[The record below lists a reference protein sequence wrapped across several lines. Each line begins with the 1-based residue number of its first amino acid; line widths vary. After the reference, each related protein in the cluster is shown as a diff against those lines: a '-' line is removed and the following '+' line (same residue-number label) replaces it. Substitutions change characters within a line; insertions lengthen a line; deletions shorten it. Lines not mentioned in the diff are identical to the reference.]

1 MTNLILLPGTLCTA
15 ATFEYQAAHLADLA
29 DPLVL
34 PLSVGETV
42 AACASWVLEQAPKTF
57 ALAGFSQGAIVALEI
72 VRQAPDRVAKLAL
85 LDANPGGS
93 TPEQL
98 ATWARWQKEARA
110 GGFADIVEGFTNGL
124 HPQAEPGLKTTLE
137 QMALET
143 GVDTFV
149 TQLEMLASRVDSR
162 PYLPFIA
169 CPTLLLVGRQD
180 RVTPL
185 ELHEEMARLIPN
197 AALVPIED
205 SGHYSMLEQ
214 PQAVTAVMR
223 YWLTS

>member
-15 ATFEYQAAHLADLA
+15 ATFEYQAAHLADLT

-42 AACASWVLEQAPKTF
+42 AACASWVLEKAPKTF
-57 ALAGFSQGAIVALEI
+57 ALAGFSQGAIVALET
-72 VRQAPDRVAKLAL
+72 VRQAPERVAKLAL

-93 TPEQL
+93 SAAQL
-98 ATWARWQKEARA
+98 DTWARWQKEARA
-110 GGFADIVEGFTNGL
+110 GGFADIISVFTNGL
-124 HPQAEPGLKTTLE
+124 HPQAEPGLKTVLE
-137 QMALET
+137 HMALET

-149 TQLEMLASRVDSR
+149 TQLDMLASRVDSR
-162 PYLPFIA
+162 PSLGAIN

-180 RVTPL
+180 KVTPL
-185 ELHEEMARLIPN
+185 ELHEEMARLIPD
-197 AALVPIED
+197 AALVPVED

-223 YWLTS
+223 YWLIS

>member
-1 MTNLILLPGTLCTA
+1 MTNLVLLPGTLCTA

-29 DPLVL
+29 DALVL

-42 AACASWVLEQAPKTF
+42 AECAAWVLAQAPETF

-72 VRQAPDRVAKLAL
+72 VRQAPERVVKLAL

-93 TPEQL
+93 TAAQL

-110 GGFADIVEGFTNGL
+110 GGFKTIVEGFTNGL
-124 HPQAEPGLKTTLE
+124 HPQADPSLRTTLE

-143 GVDTFV
+143 GVDTFA
-149 TQLEMLASRVDSR
+149 TQLDMLASRVDSR
-162 PYLPFIA
+162 PSLGAIN

-223 YWLTS
+223 YWLMN

>member
-1 MTNLILLPGTLCTA
+1 MTNLVLLPGTLCTA
-15 ATFEYQAAHLADLA
+15 AVFDHQTAHLADVA

-34 PLSVGETV
+34 PLSVGKTV
-42 AACASWVLEQAPKTF
+42 AECAVWVLNQTPDTF

-72 VRQAPDRVAKLAL
+72 MRRAPERVGKLAL

-98 ATWARWQKEARA
+98 ATWARWQQEARA
-110 GGFADIVEGFTNGL
+110 GGFANIVAGFTQGL
-124 HPQAEPGLKTTLE
+124 HPQAEPGLRTLLE
-137 QMALET
+137 RMAAET
-143 GVDTFV
+143 GVATFS
-149 TQLEMLASRVDSR
+149 TQLAMLASRVDSR
-162 PYLPFIA
+162 PSLGAID

-185 ELHEEMARLIPN
+185 ERHEEMARLIPN

>member
-1 MTNLILLPGTLCTA
+1 MTPLVLLPGTLCTA
-15 ATFEYQAAHLADLA
+15 AVFDHQTTHLADFA
-29 DPLVL
+29 DMFVL

-42 AACASWVLEQAPKTF
+42 AACAAWVLAQAPETF

-72 VRQAPDRVAKLAL
+72 VRQAPKRVVKLAL

-93 TPEQL
+93 TAAQL
-98 ATWARWQKEARA
+98 DTWARWQQEARA
-110 GGFADIVEGFTNGL
+110 GGFKTIVEGFTNGL
-124 HPQAEPGLKTTLE
+124 HPQADPSLRVVLE

-149 TQLEMLASRVDSR
+149 TQLDMLASRVDSR
-162 PYLPFIA
+162 PHLPSIA

-223 YWLTS
+223 YWLTN

>member
-1 MTNLILLPGTLCTA
+1 MTNLVLLPGTLCTA
-15 ATFEYQAAHLADLA
+15 AAFDHQVTHLADVA
-29 DPLVL
+29 DALVL

-42 AACASWVLEQAPKTF
+42 AECAAWVLAQAPETF
-57 ALAGFSQGAIVALEI
+57 ALAGFSQGAIVALET
-72 VRQAPDRVAKLAL
+72 VRQAPERVAKLAL

-93 TPEQL
+93 TDAQL

-110 GGFADIVEGFTNGL
+110 GGFAAIVEGFTQGL

-137 QMALET
+137 HMAAET
-143 GVDTFV
+143 GVDTFS
-149 TQLEMLASRVDSR
+149 TQLDMLASRVDSR
-162 PYLPFIA
+162 PHLPSIT
-169 CPTLLLVGRQD
+169 CPTLLLGGRQD

-197 AALVPIED
+197 AALVPVED

-223 YWLTS
+223 YWLIS

>member
-1 MTNLILLPGTLCTA
+1 MTNLVLLPGTLCTA
-15 ATFEYQAAHLADLA
+15 AAFDHQVTHLADVA
-29 DPLVL
+29 DALVL

-42 AACASWVLEQAPKTF
+42 AECAAWVLAQAPETF
-57 ALAGFSQGAIVALEI
+57 ALAGFSQGAIVALKI
-72 VRQAPDRVAKLAL
+72 MRQAPERVAKLAL

-98 ATWARWQKEARA
+98 ATWARWREEARA
-110 GGFADIVEGFTNGL
+110 GGFANIVEGFTQGL

-137 QMALET
+137 RMAAET
-143 GVDTFV
+143 GVDSFS
-149 TQLEMLASRVDSR
+149 TQLDMLASRVDSR
-162 PYLPFIA
+162 PYLPFIT

-197 AALVPIED
+197 AALMPIED

-223 YWLTS
+223 YWLTN